1 MSILE
6 FALKLAHKVRIYFGR
21 YILKMS
27 LIHQKFYSLGE
38 YIYIYIN
45 SHNSKASNAHPYMY
59 KKQSW
64 L

>member
-38 YIYIYIN
+38 YIYIYIYIYIKYIIYICN
-45 SHNSKASNAHPYMY
+45 IYMQ
-59 KKQSW
+59 KC
-64 L
+64 